1 MKPAARCR
9 TCCRLIVIVLAML
22 LSWSCT
28 FDYGFATETEDQPD
42 ILMYDAEYVRV
53 REGDPVVRVEASRV
67 ERYDKTQIMELN
79 SFSFEQFEDSG
90 ATVNAEGDAGFATVE
105 LSSGNV
111 RLGGRVKLAVESED
125 LTIETDRLEWQD
137 KERFLSGEENGPV
150 DIYSSDGTSFKGWG
164 FRADIRNKSWV
175 FSGGVEGVY
184 VHEDDDDENQNGIV
198 RNFLTPEAD

>member
-1 MKPAARCR
+1 MKDTSPRLWGVIAA
-9 TCCRLIVIVLAML
+9 VLTAF

-28 FDYGFATETEDQPD
+28 FDYGFAAETEDRPD

-53 REGDPVVRVEASRV
+53 RDGDPVVRVEASRV
-67 ERYDKTQIMELN
+67 ERYDETQMMELN
-79 SFSFEQFEDSG
+79 SFSFEQFEDHG
-90 ATVNAEGDAGFATVE
+90 TTINAEGDAGFASVE

-137 KERFLSGEENGPV
+137 EERLLSGEENGPV

-164 FRADIRNKSWV
+164 FRADIRSKNWV
-175 FSGGVEGVY
+175 FSGGVEGRY
-184 VHEDDDDENQNGIV
+184 VHEDDDDENQNGIM
-198 RNFLTPEAD
+198 RNFLSPEGDE

>member
-1 MKPAARCR
+1 MNHTPSLGILAA
-9 TCCRLIVIVLAML
+9 VLAVF
-22 LSWSCT
+22 LSWNCS
-28 FDYGFATETEDQPD
+28 FDYGFATETVEQPD

-53 REGDPVVRVEASRV
+53 RGGDPVVRVEASRV
-67 ERYDKTQIMELN
+67 ERYDETQMMELN
-79 SFSFEQFEDSG
+79 SFSFEQFEDHG

-105 LSSGNV
+105 MNSGNV

-164 FRADIRNKSWV
+164 FQADIRSKSWV

-184 VHEDDDDENQNGIV
+184 VHEDDDDGNQSGIMK
-198 RNFLTPEAD
+198 NFLTPEGD